1 MVCTFFVVIVNFNS
15 IMMDFETVV
24 KLNSVA
30 AQVSEHEE
38 RN

>member
-24 KLNSVA
+24 KLNGVA